1 MLRSMLSFKKD
12 SDAPPPAST
21 SAASAAQ
28 AVSWEAHAAGLAPAA
43 RHAAQASSL
52 KPAGAASGP
61 VAGGA
66 PLVPTRSRARFADGP
81 TTDSPTHAGET
92 REAATPQMSKTKTE
106 DGKTPIS
113 REAALQAIK
122 RSAPS
127 LLPDTTD
134 TNVMAQFI
142 DILKETFENTE
153 QMQEDRIKM
162 LQQHEEE
169 NERLIAEHEEEKNR
183 LREEMEDE
191 LERERAVLVAYN
203 EREKEELL
211 KELDTFREDTA
222 KTKAEMESQMVE
234 TKAEVERMALEKEEV
249 QKDMERFR
257 QDMEEKIAME
267 KEQARRECDTLQ
279 QDKVALQDEKMK
291 MEADM
296 AQSIEQRRI
305 ESQRAAKE
313 KEQMVNDIGNFRK
326 ECETRMEEQRKSM
339 EEDMQRERRKNEERI
354 AAEKKK
360 MTLEMETMRSECQR
374 YEHEKDQMLNDL
386 EVFRKD
392 TERKMAEE
400 RSELEAKMS
409 QERKQ
414 FQARIEQEKQEM
426 ANKMRETRQECE
438 RLESEKVQLHKEICD
453 FRLQTE
459 RKMAEEKAE
468 MEKKMNR
475 ERREFEQIM
484 AEEKRAMQATMA
496 ESKRECDQMADEK
509 EQMVRDIDKFRAA
522 CEAEMAG
529 MRANKEAEMEE
540 ARREMNEKLAKEQQ
554 ITAAI
559 FHAIRELPPLQTAME
574 LGDIFKLQEELD
586 KWSTEDRLPERFGEC
601 KGVVEAVIKLAKERL
616 IIWRNVEHTLMDVL
630 REVGPTGTGTA
641 GTAKGTQALFE
652 ACHRL
657 FRAVKEAQ
665 LTKMNL
671 HRSHK
676 KEMEQVCQ
684 VFLEWQAQAM
694 QNSNNVQRAIINKV
708 CMCPQLGS
716 FDFVDMDV
724 CLRLVDR
731 SEEGAE
737 VFLNRALMI
746 VEDPKNQPKD
756 LKPLLSHVETMLF
769 FLKYVKSEDLRLTY
783 QEFRKQSLPLSPV
796 VSNYLDL
803 AAQAYPPGAELVQ
816 FSSNRGLMDRKDVS
830 DVLAEVRSP
839 PPGRPRD
846 QLGPFREIF
855 YHWAVAMQSKFDLLV
870 LPHHTQVVC
879 LLMIHFFMQQAQ
891 QDGVRSATHALIA
904 QVGTGEGKSMIV
916 ASLAIYVAVVLR
928 KQVHVV
934 VDDETLLERDFFTF
948 KDLFDNFKTKGSDGV
963 LRPLTAALCVSD
975 EKFAARAQESSVVP
989 RVDPDV
995 DICYCEA
1002 KHVQSFYASIA
1013 RGEKGKQDFDT
1024 YANRVL
1030 ILDEV
1035 DALVIDEEPN
1045 EVFVYENKQLGQL
1058 ASAVARAMADGRS
1071 PDELKNDSNPA
1082 AARVVREMQQ
1092 EWDRGQKLVQGEEYV
1107 YSKET
1112 ARYCLVQ
1119 GGRANPKAWSLALE
1133 CKNFQDGL
1141 SRDILF
1147 KERLF
1152 VMSRPRVFRKYHRII
1167 GLSGSIGSEAERA
1180 FLKET
1185 YRAEFFEVP
1194 PFLKC
1199 CRGSPFHEP
1208 VPAPLGEKKQSVYIE
1223 ANLESQ
1229 IQRLCE
1235 VALEARERV
1244 PVLVIAKDRP
1254 QADQIVE
1261 RLRAA
1266 ARSRGLGGA
1275 SLDIIRSLSRTLYE
1289 QDPERW
1295 KENLNRA
1302 TMPIGEKSGGSKT
1315 FRCTVTDPRGGRG
1328 TDYRVDDNVVDERG
1342 GLLLIPT
1349 MVPTSQRDWVQFLG
1363 RTARQDRKGQFCAV
1377 LNSADYNDLSTR
1389 FKQSL
1394 PPGLEAIKTILRWA
1408 DMDIADRIKKSA
1420 ALYNCGVRMNEICEM
1435 VFGKKQEILTDASSR
1450 ELMVEAC
1457 QRLRYMSIKEI
1468 DDHLSRIPSLQPT
1481 TIRTEARDLGRP
1493 AEPPTP
1499 VAVPVSRSVS
1509 GVPGGNGTGQA
1520 VPKIVIFALDWSAS
1534 MMSNDTGNGKSR
1546 WTTCLDCVKR
1556 IIKDQVSDTDYL
1568 GVIGF
1573 GPTVETVIP
1582 VSKKTTAAK
1591 QLQQK
1596 LSTLQPKMAGG
1607 TAFFDAISDGLGQ
1620 LTMKGTAPASVPK
1633 WLICLT
1639 DGDDIGSKR
1648 ENVNGELVARLLKA
1662 GVPPSLNM
1670 VMITVGSLK
1679 EKNVKIIDSWIEM
1692 VGTRGGFA
1700 QHMRDTNA
1708 AQITESFEEVLVAA
1722 DVGGATE
1729 C

>member
-1 MLRSMLSFKKD
+1 MLRSMLSFTRSDNSEMEKKT
-12 SDAPPPAST
+12 SDGNAQSTATTTTATTSTSSVSYQGEVSAAAAHMAGLPLAGRSPPDVHRAPASALKSHGDKPT
-21 SAASAAQ
+21 L
-28 AVSWEAHAAGLAPAA
+28 AHLK
-43 RHAAQASSL
+43 SS
-52 KPAGAASGP
+52 GERVG
-61 VAGGA
+61 
-66 PLVPTRSRARFADGP
+66 ARFADGSAP
-81 TTDSPTHAGET
+81 GASTPLGRAHGHGEDSP
-92 REAATPQMSKTKTE
+92 EARMRPVPTEDTKT
-106 DGKTPIS
+106 PMS
-113 REAALQAIK
+113 REALLQAK
-122 RSAPS
+122 EAMKKFAPS
-127 LLPDTTD
+127 IFPEDGD
-134 TNVMAQFI
+134 KNVMNQVI
-142 DILKETFENTE
+142 EILKVNFADIEN
-153 QMQEDRIKM
+153 MQEDRIKM

-169 NERLIAEHEEEKNR
+169 NERMIAEFEEEKAR

-203 EREKEELL
+203 EREKEEML
-211 KELDTFREDTA
+211 KELDNFRGDIEQRMA
-222 KTKAEMESQMVE
+222 REKEEME
-234 TKAEVERMALEKEEV
+234 TNIALEKEEMAK
-249 QKDMERFR
+249 QMDATKAERDR
-257 QDMEEKIAME
+257 
-267 KEQARRECDTLQ
+267 
-279 QDKVALQDEKMK
+279 LQDEKHR
-291 MEADM
+291 MEVDM
-296 AQSIEQRRI
+296 AYSVEQRRK
-305 ESQRAAKE
+305 EMEKAAKE
-313 KEQMVNDIGNFRK
+313 KEQMVTDIGNFRK
-326 ECETRMEEQRKSM
+326 ECELRMEEQRASM
-339 EEDMQRERRKNEERI
+339 EDEMQRERRKNEERI
-354 AAEKKK
+354 AAEKKQ
-360 MTLEMETMRSECQR
+360 MQIQMENMRSEC
-374 YEHEKDQMLNDL
+374 
-386 EVFRKD
+386 
-392 TERKMAEE
+392 ER
-400 RSELEAKMS
+400 LG
-409 QERKQ
+409 
-414 FQARIEQEKQEM
+414 QEK
-426 ANKMRETRQECE
+426 
-438 RLESEKVQLHKEICD
+438 ESMMTEKSQLHQEITD

-459 RKMAEEKAE
+459 KKMAEEKAE
-468 MEKKMNR
+468 MQRKMGLAR
-475 ERREFEQIM
+475 QDFEQRM
-484 AEEKRAMQATMA
+484 AEEKARMQ
-496 ESKRECDQMADEK
+496 EQMALAEAEQERMAREK
-509 EQMVRDIDKFRAA
+509 EQMVKDIDKFRAA
-522 CEAEMAG
+522 CEEEMANMKSKMEG
-529 MRANKEAEMEE
+529 EMAEGRRQMEE
-540 ARREMNEKLAKEQQ
+540 KLQKEQQ

-559 FHAIRELPPLQTAME
+559 FHAIRELPPLQTSME
-574 LGDIFKLQEELD
+574 MGDIYKLEEELN
-586 KWSTEDRLPERFGEC
+586 KWSSEDRLPERFGEC
-601 KGVVEAVIKLAKERL
+601 KGVVEAVIRLARERL

-630 REVGPTGTGTA
+630 REVGTGA
-641 GTAKGTQALFE
+641 NKGTQALFE
-652 ACHRL
+652 ACHRI
-657 FRAVKEAQ
+657 FRAIKEAQ

-676 KEMEQVCQ
+676 KEMTQIME
-684 VFLEWQAQAM
+684 VFLEWQSKAM
-694 QNSNNVQRAIINKV
+694 LNSNNVQKAIIKKV

-737 VFLNRALMI
+737 VFLSRALMI

-796 VSNYLDL
+796 VSGYLDQ

-816 FSSNRGLMDRKDVS
+816 FQAGRGLMDRKDVA
-830 DVLAEVRSP
+830 DVLAELKKP

-846 QLGPFREIF
+846 QLGAFRDIF
-855 YHWAVAMQSKFDLLV
+855 YFWALAMQQKFDLLV

-891 QDGVRSATHALIA
+891 TQQGVAGATHALIA

-948 KDLFDNFKTKGSDGV
+948 KELFNNFQVPTGNGNEKRTLS
-963 LRPLTAALCVSD
+963 AAICMSEEKLASRNKDEDCVV
-975 EKFAARAQESSVVP
+975 A

-1024 YANRVL
+1024 YMNRVL

-1045 EVFVYENKQLGQL
+1045 EVFVYPNKELCTL
-1058 ASAVARAMADGRS
+1058 SSAVARAMADGR
-1071 PDELKNDSNPA
+1071 PLDDFKNDPNPA
-1082 AARVVREMQQ
+1082 APRVVREMMQ
-1092 EWDRGQKLVQGEEYV
+1092 EWERGQKLVQGEEYV

-1112 ARYCLVQ
+1112 AKYCLVQ

-1141 SRDILF
+1141 SREILF

-1208 VPAPLGEKKQSVYIE
+1208 VPATLGEKKQAVYIE
-1223 ANLESQ
+1223 ATPDAQMS
-1229 IQRLCE
+1229 RLCE

-1244 PVLVIAKDRP
+1244 PVLIISKDRP
-1254 QADQIVE
+1254 QADLIVDK
-1261 RLRAA
+1261 LRIA

-1275 SLDIIRSLSRTLYE
+1275 SMDIIRSLSRTLYE

-1302 TMPIGEKSGGSKT
+1302 TMPVGDKSGGSKT
-1315 FRCTVTDPRGGRG
+1315 FRVTVTDPRGGRG

-1349 MVPTSQRDWVQFLG
+1349 AIPSSQRDWVQYLG

-1377 LNSADYNDLSTR
+1377 LNSGDYSDLTS
-1389 FKQSL
+1389 KYNQQL
-1394 PPGLEAIKTILRWA
+1394 PPGLDAIQAVLRWA

-1420 ALYNCGVRMNEICEM
+1420 ALYNCGVRMNEICEI
-1435 VFGKKQEILTDASSR
+1435 VFGKKPEILTDPPCR
-1450 ELMVEAC
+1450 ELMVEVC

-1468 DDHLSRIPSLQPT
+1468 DDHLSRIPGLQPT
-1481 TIRTEARDLGRP
+1481 SIRTEARDLGRP
-1493 AEPPTP
+1493 AEPPQ
-1499 VAVPVSRSVS
+1499 VAVVPASARGVRGSIAGTS
-1509 GVPGGNGTGQA
+1509 GEQA
-1520 VPKIVIFALDWSAS
+1520 AVAKVVIFALDWSAS

-1556 IIKDQVSDTDYL
+1556 IMKDQVKDQDYL
-1568 GVIGF
+1568 GVVGF

-1582 VSKKTTAAK
+1582 VQKKPAASKV
-1591 QLQQK
+1591 LQTK
-1596 LSTLQPKMAGG
+1596 LPALQPKMAGG
-1607 TAFFDAISDGLGQ
+1607 TAFYDAISDSLGQ
-1620 LTMKGTAPASVPK
+1620 LSMKGTAPASVPK

-1648 ENVNGELVARLLKA
+1648 ENMNGELVARLLQA
-1662 GVPPSLNM
+1662 GIPPNLNM
-1670 VMITVGSLK
+1670 VMITVGKLK
-1679 EKNVKIIDSWIEM
+1679 DKNTKIIDSWIDS
-1692 VGTRGGFA
+1692 VASRGGFA

-1708 AQITESFEEVLVAA
+1708 AQITESFEAVAEVLVAA